1 MTSRSG
7 YWIGAGLIVVGVVG
21 AILWGVLSFAGMGD
35 TVDDFARAPAP
46 GMARVD
52 LEARKY
58 IVYVEGPGVGRDFTP
73 PMEILIRDPAA
84 DGALPLAGYS
94 GSLTYSMS
102 GHSGSAV
109 ATVTPPRAGT
119 YELRAATTAD
129 PSAGFEVALGES
141 IGGRIVRT
149 ILGAFAI
156 GGGLLAAGLALM
168 ITTGV
173 RRKRRAAPP
182 PPPSSPPPP
191 PPVVV
196 GIGPRRD
203 RGAAGLKRA
212 SAAGPAQGRS
222 AL

>member
-1 MTSRSG
+1 LTAARGREEDGRVTSRAG
-7 YWIGAGLIVVGVVG
+7 YWIGGALIVVGVAG

-35 TVDDFARAPAP
+35 TVDDFERAPAP
-46 GMARVD
+46 GMARVE

-58 IVYVEGPGVGRDFTP
+58 IVYVEGPGVGRDFAP
-73 PMEILIRDPAA
+73 PMEILITGPGP
-84 DGALPLAGYS
+84 GAGGVLPLAGYS

-149 ILGAFAI
+149 ILGALGI

-173 RRKRRAAPP
+173 RRKRRAAAPP
-182 PPPSSPPPP
+182 PPPSSPGPAPPSSSGHA
-191 PPVVV
+191 
-196 GIGPRRD
+196 GIG
-203 RGAAGLKRA
+203 GLP
-212 SAAGPAQGRS
+212 G
-222 AL
+222 

>member
-1 MTSRSG
+1 MTSRAG
-7 YWIGAGLIVVGVVG
+7 YWIGGALIVVGVAG
-21 AILWGVLSFAGMGD
+21 AILWGVLSFAGMGE
-35 TVDDFARAPAP
+35 TVDDFERAPAP
-46 GMARVD
+46 GTARVE

-58 IVYVEGPGVGRDFTP
+58 IVYVEGPGVGRDFAP
-73 PMEILIRDPAA
+73 PMEILITGP
-84 DGALPLAGYS
+84 GAGGVLPLAGYS

-141 IGGRIVRT
+141 IGGRILRT

-156 GGGLLAAGLALM
+156 GGGLLAAGIAL
-168 ITTGV
+168 IVTTGV

-182 PPPSSPPPP
+182 PPPSSPGPAPPP
-191 PPVVV
+191 PSSSGHA
-196 GIGPRRD
+196 GI
-203 RGAAGLKRA
+203 AGLP
-212 SAAGPAQGRS
+212 G
-222 AL
+222 